1 MTTARTHEDDFSRR
15 ALLTVGAILLSGMVL
30 WVLWQV
36 RQVLLLAFSGLLL
49 AILLRIP
56 VDWINRRTSVSG
68 SWALAVTL
76 LLYVALITGGI
87 WLMSPSIIEQYREFT
102 EVAPEAWSRI
112 EAGISA
118 SPLGSQLLAQGEQ
131 IGGLTPAAGSILT
144 RVTGF
149 FSSAV
154 SGLTNVLILVFV
166 GFYFAFQPD
175 IYVQGIVRLI
185 PPENRERTQ
194 DVIRSIGIALRW
206 WLIGRVFAMFIVGLF
221 VGIGLWILGVPLAL
235 ILGVLAGLLSFVPVV
250 GAVLAVIPAVLV
262 ASTEGLLLVLYVL
275 VLYAAAQ
282 TIESYILT
290 PLVQQR
296 TVDLPPAMALMFQ
309 LLLGIFTGPI
319 GVAVAFPLAVAGLVL
334 LKMLYVEDVLGDPV
348 KVPRRA

>member
-1 MTTARTHEDDFSRR
+1 
-15 ALLTVGAILLSGMVL
+15 LLTVGVILLSGLAL

-36 RQVLLLAFSGLLL
+36 RQVLLLAFAGLLM

-56 VDWINRRTSVSG
+56 GDWIKERTGLSG
-68 SWALAVTL
+68 RWALAVTL
-76 LLYVALITGGI
+76 ILYAALISGAI
-87 WLMSPSIIEQYREFT
+87 WLMSPGILDQYQEFT
-102 EVAPEAWSRI
+102 KVAPEAWSRI
-112 EAGISA
+112 ETSVSA
-118 SPLGSQLLAQGEQ
+118 SPIGSQLLAQSEQ
-131 IGGLTPAAGSILT
+131 IGQITPAAGSILT

-154 SGLTNVLILVFV
+154 NGLTSLLILVFV
-166 GFYFAFQPD
+166 GFYFAFQPE
-175 IYVQGIVRLI
+175 IYVQGFIRLV
-185 PPENRERTQ
+185 PPANRERTRE
-194 DVIRSIGIALRW
+194 VIRSIGFALRW
-206 WLIGRVFAMFIVGLF
+206 WLIGRVFAMFIVGVF

-262 ASTEGLLLVLYVL
+262 ASIQGPLLVLYVL
-275 VLYAAAQ
+275 LLYAAAQ

-296 TVDLPPAMALMFQ
+296 TVDLPPALALMFQ

-334 LKMLYVEDVLGDPV
+334 VKMLYVEDVLDDPV
-348 KVPRRA
+348 TVPSGV